1 MSKHGMDMNDI
12 DKNADDVLK
21 GIYGFKNIAVV
32 GMSPTEGKPSN
43 YVPRY
48 LIEKGY
54 NVIPVNP
61 IYGEIL
67 GNKSYPK
74 VSDIPHQVDI
84 VDIFRKSDD
93 VLPVVQ
99 DATLKNGIKVIWM
112 QLGIY
117 NREAREIAEK
127 KDISVIY
134 NRCILKEHQRL
145 FSAIDLIWILI
156 CKFPKDRVT

>member
-1 MSKHGMDMNDI
+1 MSEHGMDTNDI
-12 DKNADDVLK
+12 DKNSDEELRR
-21 GIYGFKNIAVV
+21 IYGFKNIAVV

-43 YVPRY
+43 YVPKY

-61 IYGEIL
+61 VYDEIL

-74 VSDIPHQVDI
+74 VSDIPHHVDI
-84 VDIFRKSDD
+84 VDIFRKSED

-99 DATLKNGIKVIWM
+99 DAILKNGIKVIWM

-117 NREAREIAEK
+117 NMEAKEIAEE
-127 KDISVIY
+127 KDIGVIY

-145 FSAIDLIWILI
+145 F
-156 CKFPKDRVT
+156 

>member
-1 MSKHGMDMNDI
+1 MNENDT
-12 DKNADDVLK
+12 DRNSDDVLK
-21 GIYGFKNIAVV
+21 TIYGFKNIAVV
-32 GMSPTEGKPSN
+32 GMSPNEGKPSN
-43 YVPRY
+43 YVPKY

-54 NVIPVNP
+54 NIIPVNP

-67 GNKSYPK
+67 GKKSYPK

-84 VDIFRKSDD
+84 LDIFRKSED

-117 NREAREIAEK
+117 NMEAKEIAEEK
-127 KDISVIY
+127 GLSVIY

-145 FSAIDLIWILI
+145 F
-156 CKFPKDRVT
+156 

>member
-1 MSKHGMDMNDI
+1 METNCR
-12 DKNADDVLK
+12 DKNSDEELRR
-21 GIYGFKNIAVV
+21 IYGFKNIAVV

-43 YVPRY
+43 YVPKY

-54 NVIPVNP
+54 NVMPVNP
-61 IYGEIL
+61 FYDEIL

-84 VDIFRKSDD
+84 VDIFRKSED

-99 DATLKNGIKVIWM
+99 DTILKNGIKVIWM

-117 NREAREIAEK
+117 NREAKEIAEK
-127 KDISVIY
+127 RDIGVIY

-145 FSAIDLIWILI
+145 F
-156 CKFPKDRVT
+156 

>member
-1 MSKHGMDMNDI
+1 MDLNDI
-12 DKNADDVLK
+12 DKNSDDELK
-21 GIYGFKNIAVV
+21 RIYGFTNIAVV

-43 YVPRY
+43 YVPKY
-48 LIEKGY
+48 LIERGY
-54 NVIPVNP
+54 KVTPVNP
-61 IYGEIL
+61 IYQDIL

-74 VSDIPHQVDI
+74 VSDIPYDVDI
-84 VDIFRKSDD
+84 VDIFRKSED

-99 DATLKNGIKVIWM
+99 DAILKNGIKVIWM

-117 NREAREIAEK
+117 NSEARRIAEE

-145 FSAIDLIWILI
+145 F
-156 CKFPKDRVT
+156 

>member
-1 MSKHGMDMNDI
+1 MDTNGR
-12 DKNADDVLK
+12 DKNSDEELRR
-21 GIYGFKNIAVV
+21 IYGFKNIAVV
-32 GMSPTEGKPSN
+32 GMSRTEGKPSN
-43 YVPRY
+43 YVPKY

-54 NVIPVNP
+54 NVMPVNP
-61 IYGEIL
+61 FYDEIL

-84 VDIFRKSDD
+84 VDIFRKSED

-99 DATLKNGIKVIWM
+99 DAILKNGIKVIWM

-117 NREAREIAEK
+117 NKEAKEIAEK
-127 KDISVIY
+127 RDIGVIY

-145 FSAIDLIWILI
+145 F
-156 CKFPKDRVT
+156 

>member
-1 MSKHGMDMNDI
+1 MDTNGR
-12 DKNADDVLK
+12 DKNSDDELRR
-21 GIYGFKNIAVV
+21 IYGFKNIAVV

-43 YVPRY
+43 YVPKY
-48 LIEKGY
+48 LIDKGY

-61 IYGEIL
+61 FYDEIL

-84 VDIFRKSDD
+84 VDIFRKSED

-99 DATLKNGIKVIWM
+99 DAILKNGIKVIWM

-117 NREAREIAEK
+117 NREAKEIAEK
-127 KDISVIY
+127 RDIGVIY
-134 NRCILKEHQRL
+134 DRCILKEHQRL
-145 FSAIDLIWILI
+145 F
-156 CKFPKDRVT
+156 

>member
-1 MSKHGMDMNDI
+1 MDTNEI
-12 DKNADDVLK
+12 DKNSDDVLK
-21 GIYGFKNIAVV
+21 RIYSFKNIAVV

-61 IYGEIL
+61 MYEEIL
-67 GNKSYPK
+67 ENKSYPK

-112 QLGIY
+112 QLGIC
-117 NREAREIAEK
+117 NIEAKEIAEK
-127 KDISVIY
+127 EDISVIY

-145 FSAIDLIWILI
+145 F
-156 CKFPKDRVT
+156 

>member
-1 MSKHGMDMNDI
+1 MTNHGRDMNNI
-12 DKNADDVLK
+12 DKNSDDDLK

-43 YVPRY
+43 YVPKY

-61 IYGEIL
+61 IYEEIL

-99 DATLKNGIKVIWM
+99 DAILKDGIKVIWM

-117 NREAREIAEK
+117 NREAMEIAEK
-127 KDISVIY
+127 KDIGVVF

-145 FSAIDLIWILI
+145 F
-156 CKFPKDRVT
+156 

>member
-1 MSKHGMDMNDI
+1 MDTNDI
-12 DKNADDVLK
+12 DKNSDEELRR
-21 GIYGFKNIAVV
+21 IYGFKNIAVV

-43 YVPRY
+43 YVPKY

-61 IYGEIL
+61 VYDEIL

-74 VSDIPHQVDI
+74 TSDIPHHVDI
-84 VDIFRKSDD
+84 VDIFRKSED

-99 DATLKNGIKVIWM
+99 DAILKIGIKVIWM

-117 NREAREIAEK
+117 NGEAKEIAEK
-127 KDISVIY
+127 KDIGVIY

-145 FSAIDLIWILI
+145 F
-156 CKFPKDRVT
+156 

>member
-1 MSKHGMDMNDI
+1 MDTNGR
-12 DKNADDVLK
+12 DKNSDEELRR
-21 GIYGFKNIAVV
+21 IYGFKNIAVV

-43 YVPRY
+43 YVPKY

-61 IYGEIL
+61 FYDEIL

-74 VSDIPHQVDI
+74 VSDIPHQVDT
-84 VDIFRKSDD
+84 VDIFRKSED

-99 DATLKNGIKVIWM
+99 DAILKNGIKVIWM

-117 NREAREIAEK
+117 NREAKEIAEK
-127 KDISVIY
+127 RDISVIY
-134 NRCILKEHQRL
+134 DRCILKEHQRL
-145 FSAIDLIWILI
+145 F
-156 CKFPKDRVT
+156 

>member
-1 MSKHGMDMNDI
+1 MVTNDI
-12 DKNADDVLK
+12 DKNSDKDLRR
-21 GIYGFKNIAVV
+21 IYGFKNIAVV

-43 YVPRY
+43 YVPKY
-48 LIEKGY
+48 LNEKGY

-61 IYGEIL
+61 VYDEIF

-74 VSDIPHQVDI
+74 VSDIPNQVDI
-84 VDIFRKSDD
+84 VDIFRKSED

-99 DATLKNGIKVIWM
+99 DAILKNGIKVIWM

-117 NREAREIAEK
+117 NKEAKEIAEK
-127 KDISVIY
+127 KDIDVIY

-145 FSAIDLIWILI
+145 F
-156 CKFPKDRVT
+156 

>member
-1 MSKHGMDMNDI
+1 MNANDV
-12 DKNADDVLK
+12 DKNPDNVLK
-21 GIYGFKNIAVV
+21 KIYGFKNIAVV
-32 GMSPTEGKPSN
+32 GMSPNEGKPSN
-43 YVPRY
+43 YVPKY
-48 LIEKGY
+48 LMEKGY
-54 NVIPVNP
+54 NIIPVNP

-67 GNKSYPK
+67 GKKSYPK

-84 VDIFRKSDD
+84 VDIFRKSED

-99 DATLKNGIKVIWM
+99 DAILKDGIKVIWM

-117 NREAREIAEK
+117 NVEAQQIAEK

-145 FSAIDLIWILI
+145 F
-156 CKFPKDRVT
+156 

>member
-1 MSKHGMDMNDI
+1 MDMDDI
-12 DKNADDVLK
+12 DKNSDDMIK
-21 GIYGFKNIAVV
+21 RIYGFKNIAVV
-32 GMSPTEGKPSN
+32 GMSPNEGKPSN
-43 YVPRY
+43 YVPKY

-61 IYGEIL
+61 IYEEIL

-84 VDIFRKSDD
+84 VDIFRKSED
-93 VLPVVQ
+93 VLSVVQ
-99 DATLKNGIKVIWM
+99 DAILKNGIKVIWM

-117 NREAREIAEK
+117 DREAREIAEN
-127 KDISVIY
+127 KDISVVY

-145 FSAIDLIWILI
+145 F
-156 CKFPKDRVT
+156 

>member
-1 MSKHGMDMNDI
+1 MDTNGR
-12 DKNADDVLK
+12 DKNSDEELRR
-21 GIYGFKNIAVV
+21 IYSFKNIAVV

-43 YVPRY
+43 YVPKY

-61 IYGEIL
+61 FYDEIL

-84 VDIFRKSDD
+84 VDIFRKSED

-99 DATLKNGIKVIWM
+99 DAILKNGIKVIWM

-117 NREAREIAEK
+117 NREAKEIAEK
-127 KDISVIY
+127 RDISVIY
-134 NRCILKEHQRL
+134 DRCILKEHQRL
-145 FSAIDLIWILI
+145 F
-156 CKFPKDRVT
+156 

>member
-1 MSKHGMDMNDI
+1 MDMIDT
-12 DKNADDVLK
+12 DKNSDDVLK
-21 GIYGFKNIAVV
+21 RIYGFKNIAVV
-32 GMSPTEGKPSN
+32 GMSPTEGKPAN
-43 YVPRY
+43 YVPKY

-61 IYGEIL
+61 MYEEIL
-67 GNKSYPK
+67 GNRSYPK
-74 VSDIPHQVDI
+74 VSDIPQNVEI
-84 VDIFRKSDD
+84 VDIFRKSED

-117 NREAREIAEK
+117 NREAREMAEK
-127 KDISVIY
+127 KNMSVVY

-145 FSAIDLIWILI
+145 F
-156 CKFPKDRVT
+156 

>member
-1 MSKHGMDMNDI
+1 MDTNGR
-12 DKNADDVLK
+12 DKNSDEELRR
-21 GIYGFKNIAVV
+21 IYGFKNIAVV

-43 YVPRY
+43 YVAKY

-54 NVIPVNP
+54 NVMPVNP
-61 IYGEIL
+61 FYDEIL

-84 VDIFRKSDD
+84 VDIFRKSED

-99 DATLKNGIKVIWM
+99 DTILKNGIKVIWM

-117 NREAREIAEK
+117 NREAKEIAEK
-127 KDISVIY
+127 RDIGVIY

-145 FSAIDLIWILI
+145 F
-156 CKFPKDRVT
+156 

>member
-1 MSKHGMDMNDI
+1 MNTNGI
-12 DKNADDVLK
+12 DKISDEELRR
-21 GIYGFKNIAVV
+21 IYGFKNIAVV

-43 YVPRY
+43 YVPKY

-61 IYGEIL
+61 VYDEIL

-84 VDIFRKSDD
+84 VDIFRKSED

-99 DATLKNGIKVIWM
+99 DAILKNGIKVIWM

-117 NREAREIAEK
+117 NREAKEMAEK
-127 KDISVIY
+127 KDIGVVY
-134 NRCILKEHQRL
+134 NRFILKEHQRL
-145 FSAIDLIWILI
+145 F
-156 CKFPKDRVT
+156 

>member
-1 MSKHGMDMNDI
+1 MDTNGR
-12 DKNADDVLK
+12 DKNSDEELRR
-21 GIYGFKNIAVV
+21 IYRFKNIAVV

-43 YVPRY
+43 YVPKY

-61 IYGEIL
+61 FYDEIL

-84 VDIFRKSDD
+84 VDIFRKSED

-99 DATLKNGIKVIWM
+99 DAILKNGIKVIWM

-117 NREAREIAEK
+117 NREAKEIAEK
-127 KDISVIY
+127 RDISVIY
-134 NRCILKEHQRL
+134 DRCILKEHQRL
-145 FSAIDLIWILI
+145 F
-156 CKFPKDRVT
+156 

>member
-1 MSKHGMDMNDI
+1 MDTNGR
-12 DKNADDVLK
+12 DKNSDEELRR
-21 GIYGFKNIAVV
+21 IYSFKNIAVV

-43 YVPRY
+43 YVPKY

-61 IYGEIL
+61 FYKEIL

-84 VDIFRKSDD
+84 VDIFRKSED

-99 DATLKNGIKVIWM
+99 DAILKNGIKVIWM

-117 NREAREIAEK
+117 NREAKEIAEK
-127 KDISVIY
+127 RDIGVIY
-134 NRCILKEHQRL
+134 NRCILKEHERL
-145 FSAIDLIWILI
+145 F
-156 CKFPKDRVT
+156 

>member
-1 MSKHGMDMNDI
+1 MDTNGR
-12 DKNADDVLK
+12 DKNSDEELRR
-21 GIYGFKNIAVV
+21 IYGFKNIAVV

-43 YVPRY
+43 YVPKY

-54 NVIPVNP
+54 NVMPVNP
-61 IYGEIL
+61 FYDEIL

-84 VDIFRKSDD
+84 VDIFRKSED

-99 DATLKNGIKVIWM
+99 DTILKNGIKVIWM

-117 NREAREIAEK
+117 NREAKEIAEK
-127 KDISVIY
+127 RDISVIY

-145 FSAIDLIWILI
+145 F
-156 CKFPKDRVT
+156 

>member
-1 MSKHGMDMNDI
+1 MDTNGR
-12 DKNADDVLK
+12 DKNSDEELRR
-21 GIYGFKNIAVV
+21 IYSFKNIAVV

-43 YVPRY
+43 YVPKY

-54 NVIPVNP
+54 NVMPVNP
-61 IYGEIL
+61 FYDEIL

-84 VDIFRKSDD
+84 VDIFRKSED

-99 DATLKNGIKVIWM
+99 DAILKDGIKVIWM

-117 NREAREIAEK
+117 NREAKEIAEK
-127 KDISVIY
+127 RDISVIY
-134 NRCILKEHQRL
+134 NRCMLKEHQRL
-145 FSAIDLIWILI
+145 F
-156 CKFPKDRVT
+156 

>member
-1 MSKHGMDMNDI
+1 MDTKDI
-12 DKNADDVLK
+12 DKNSDDVLK
-21 GIYGFKNIAVV
+21 RIYDFKNIAVV
-32 GMSPTEGKPSN
+32 GMSPNEGKPSN
-43 YVPRY
+43 YVPKY

-99 DATLKNGIKVIWM
+99 DTILKSGVKVIWM

-117 NREAREIAEK
+117 NKEAKEIAEK

-145 FSAIDLIWILI
+145 F
-156 CKFPKDRVT
+156 

>member
-1 MSKHGMDMNDI
+1 MDTKDI
-12 DKNADDVLK
+12 DKNSDDVLK
-21 GIYGFKNIAVV
+21 RIYDFKNIAVV
-32 GMSPTEGKPSN
+32 GMSPNEGKPSN
-43 YVPRY
+43 YVPKY

-99 DATLKNGIKVIWM
+99 DTILKSGVKVIWM

-117 NREAREIAEK
+117 NKEAKEIAERK
-127 KDISVIY
+127 ARRGIY

-145 FSAIDLIWILI
+145 F
-156 CKFPKDRVT
+156 

>member
-1 MSKHGMDMNDI
+1 MSEHGMDSNDI
-12 DKNADDVLK
+12 DKNSDEELRR
-21 GIYGFKNIAVV
+21 IYGFKNIAVV

-43 YVPRY
+43 YVPKY

-61 IYGEIL
+61 VYDEIL

-74 VSDIPHQVDI
+74 VSDIPHHVDI
-84 VDIFRKSDD
+84 VDIFRKSED

-99 DATLKNGIKVIWM
+99 DAILKNGIKVIWM

-117 NREAREIAEK
+117 NMEAKEIAEE
-127 KDISVIY
+127 KDIGVIY

-145 FSAIDLIWILI
+145 F
-156 CKFPKDRVT
+156 